1 LVSVI
6 RCCGGAWIDRTCTP
20 STGRVPGRTTT
31 ALGVLAAACLLVP
44 GLWVDAAQAADAPQP
59 PVTPPVPMIAVQVS
73 VTIPS
78 VALNVQVGAVAV
90 AVSTV
95 PVAVSVSTAAAA
107 AAQQTTPNVAPVH
120 CCESAAPEVPPA
132 QTAARTSRA
141 ARASPPEQRALPP
154 TRPAA
159 SSVRAHTI
167 RTPPVDRRPTRSLTA
182 TKLPRR
188 VSERPAIRPK
198 ARRPCCE
205 HARPPVVAVAR
216 RRAGPPAGVRLAL
229 DRGTGAAARPPAP
242 EEESATD
249 NRLLLQL
256 GVLAAF
262 LYLVC
267 LAGWY
272 AATRPRRRRA

>member
-1 LVSVI
+1 
-6 RCCGGAWIDRTCTP
+6 
-20 STGRVPGRTTT
+20 
-31 ALGVLAAACLLVP
+31 
-44 GLWVDAAQAADAPQP
+44 
-59 PVTPPVPMIAVQVS
+59 
-73 VTIPS
+73 
-78 VALNVQVGAVAV
+78 VQVGAVAV
-90 AVSTV
+90 AVSTASV
-95 PVAVSVSTAAAA
+95 DVSVSTATAGSVSSTGAAA

-120 CCESAAPEVPPA
+120 CCESAAPEIPPA
-132 QTAARTSRA
+132 ETAARTSRTA
-141 ARASPPEQRALPP
+141 HASPPEQRAPPP
-154 TRPAA
+154 TRSAA

-205 HARPPVVAVAR
+205 HAQPPVVAAAR
-216 RRAGPPAGVRLAL
+216 RRARPPAGVRLAL
-229 DRGTGAAARPPAP
+229 NRGTGTAARPPAP
-242 EEESATD
+242 EAESATD